1 MNGLLPL
8 LKKELRE
15 QLRTYR
21 VVIVAGV
28 FLFFGL
34 TTPILLK
41 YLPDIIKL
49 AGQNVP
55 VDIPPP
61 TAAQSLLEYA
71 GTIGQVGVLVAV
83 LVAMGTVANERS
95 RGTAVMTLSKP
106 VTRAAFV
113 GAKWAASSLT
123 FLASL
128 AAASLVCL
136 GYTVW
141 LIGPAS
147 AMGFAGQNLL
157 LALFLLFCLALTV
170 YFSSLFRSSL
180 AAGGIAIALII
191 GQAGLSVVPV
201 AGDLLPGKLLTWGN
215 NLVNGSGP
223 AYPWALAVTIVATGV
238 CLYFAQRTLKKKDL

>member
-1 MNGLLPL
+1 VIGFIPL

-21 VVIVAGV
+21 LVIVAGV
-28 FLFFGL
+28 FLFFGI
-34 TTPILLK
+34 TTPLLLK
-41 YLPDIIKL
+41 YLPEIVKL
-49 AGQNVP
+49 AGENVP
-55 VDIPPP
+55 IEIPPP

-71 GTIGQVGVLVAV
+71 GTIGQIGVLVAV
-83 LVAMGTVANERS
+83 LVAMGSVANERS

-106 VTRAAFV
+106 VTRGAFV
-113 GAKWAASSLT
+113 GAKWTASSLT

-128 AAASLVCL
+128 AVASLVCL

-141 LIGPAS
+141 LIGPPS
-147 AMGFAGQNLL
+147 AAAFTGQNLL

-180 AAGGIAIALII
+180 AAGGIALALII
-191 GQAGLSVVPV
+191 AQAALSVVPV
-201 AGDLLPGKLLTWGN
+201 VGDFLPSKLLTWGN

-223 AYPWALAVTIVATGV
+223 AYPWSLAVSAAATAA
-238 CLYFAQRTLKKKDL
+238 CLFFAQRALKRNDL

>member
-1 MNGLLPL
+1 MNGFFPL

-21 VVIVAGV
+21 LVIVAGV

-34 TTPILLK
+34 TTPLTLK
-41 YLPDIIKL
+41 YLPEIIKL
-49 AGQNVP
+49 VGQDVP
-55 VDIPPP
+55 VEIPPP

-106 VTRAAFV
+106 VTRSAFV
-113 GAKWAASSLT
+113 GAKWTASGLT
-123 FLASL
+123 FLVSL

-141 LIGPAS
+141 LVGPANTL
-147 AMGFAGQNLL
+147 GFAGQNLL
-157 LALFLLFCLALTV
+157 AALFLLLCLALTV
-170 YFSSLFRSSL
+170 FFSSLFRSSL

-191 GQAGLSVVPV
+191 AQAALSVVPV
-201 AGDLLPGKLLTWGN
+201 VGDFLPGKLLTWGN

-223 AYPWALAVTIVATGV
+223 AYPWALLVAIVAIAL
-238 CLYFAQRTLKKKDL
+238 CLYFAQRTLKQHDL